1 MKANLVPL
9 RSATRSSVALAIGLL
24 CMSTGGGEA
33 FAASPEVN
41 ALQSVEQAKVTVKG
55 IVLDENGDPVIGASV
70 VDASG
75 KNGTVTDANGNFS
88 LEAPKGTT
96 LKISYLGYNSTTIAA
111 SGTAVRIVLEPSN
124 HELNEVVVTALGIK
138 REKKALGYAMQ
149 EVKTEGLTENK
160 NFSVANMLQGKV
172 AGVQISQSG
181 TGLGGSTR
189 IVMRGLNSLSGN
201 NQPLWVVD
209 GMPISDNSSEQATQ
223 WGGFDYAGAAS
234 EINPE
239 DIESISVLKGANAA
253 ALYGSRAQN
262 GAIVI
267 TTKKGKLNQP
277 LRLEYNGT
285 LDITK
290 VYSPYDYQNEYGQG
304 TGGKYDSSSKMSWG
318 QKLDGTM
325 VDNWRNVIYGDANYG
340 KYALTPQKDYIKDF
354 YKTGT
359 NYTNTV
365 TATAGGQS
373 LRGRFS
379 FTDSRAD
386 DVVPNYSQNRQY
398 FDLNTEFTSKY
409 LDIGAKINF
418 MHEKTKN
425 RPSQGEYGVMVQL
438 VKMPRGIRL
447 SDLENPRGTGQ
458 YYYNSVNWSGPS
470 DNYSNPYA
478 LTDPANGNRMDRNR
492 IIGQVNA
499 TLKFTDYLKLTG
511 RVGVDW
517 YNDQFKNF
525 NTLPDPTSTAS
536 QYVNSNNTNKEF
548 NADLILYFDKTFGDY
563 SVNANLGTAV
573 TNNRS
578 DALAGYSGLF
588 ATPNVVTLANGLT
601 QTVGEG
607 YAKKE
612 IQSVF
617 FSASFGYKNWAYLD
631 VTGRNDWSS
640 TLPKT
645 NRSYFYPSV
654 SLSAI
659 LSEALK
665 LPAWIDFWKVR
676 GSWAQVGNDTDPYQ
690 LATYYY
696 LWTSGDKNDAEGDKL
711 NPNVVKE
718 YMSNVKALADLKP
731 EKTNS
736 AEVGTEAHFFGNRL
750 SLDFTYYNTQTTN
763 QILTIGL
770 PGSSGYTFKH
780 INAGKI
786 KSHGVELMI
795 GGTPIKTKD
804 WQWDVN
810 VNWGL
815 NRTSCDYLDNEVSRY
830 TLGSIRIGS
839 VVVNAGGGYGDIVG
853 KAYKRDAQGRKIVDA
868 NGLPESESDK
878 VIGNML
884 PKWTGSVGT
893 QLRWRDL
900 TFSALVDVRHGG
912 KFISN
917 TDNYA
922 CQQGTS
928 ARTLYGRQS
937 GEQIV
942 VDGVTEDGQV
952 NTKAVSAEN
961 YWTSIAGSDGIAEE
975 FLYSASYVKMR
986 EMSLGY
992 ILPAHWFANTPIKYV
1007 KLSLVGRDLFYFHKA
1022 APVNPEGAFSRSDY
1036 AQAFE
1041 LASMPPTR
1049 SFGFSLN
1056 VKF

>member
-1 MKANLVPL
+1 MKPNLEPL
-9 RSATRSSVALAIGLL
+9 KSATRSSVALAIGLL
-24 CMSTGGGEA
+24 CMSTGGEA

-41 ALQSVEQAKVTVKG
+41 ALRSVEQAKVTVKG
-55 IVLDENGDPVIGASV
+55 IVLDENGEPIIGASV

-75 KNGTVTDANGNFS
+75 KNGTVTDANGNFT
-88 LEAPKGTT
+88 LEAPKGIT
-96 LKISYLGYNSTTIAA
+96 LKISYLGYTPTTVAA
-111 SGTAVRIVLEPSN
+111 SGTTVRVVMEPSN
-124 HELNEVVVTALGIK
+124 NDLNEVVVTALGIK

-209 GMPISDNSSEQATQ
+209 GMPISDNSSEQASQ

-304 TGGKYDSSSKMSWG
+304 TGGSFDINSKMSWG

-325 VDNWRNVIYGDANYG
+325 VDNWRNVLYGDANYG

-365 TATAGGQS
+365 TATAGGES

-379 FTDSRAD
+379 FTDSRAN

-409 LDIGAKINF
+409 LDIGAKINY
-418 MHEKTKN
+418 MHEKSKN
-425 RPSQGEYGVMVQL
+425 RPSQGEYGVMIQL

-458 YYYNSVNWSGPS
+458 YYYNAVNWSGPS
-470 DNYSNPYA
+470 DNYANPYT
-478 LTDPANGNRMDRNR
+478 LTDPANGNLMDRNR

-525 NTLPDPTSTAS
+525 NTLPDPTNTAS
-536 QYVNSNNTNKEF
+536 QYVKSNNTNKEF

-563 SVNANLGTAV
+563 SINANLGTAV
-573 TNNRS
+573 TNSRS

-588 ATPNVVTLANGLT
+588 ATPNVITLANGLT
-601 QTVGEG
+601 QTVGES

-612 IQSVF
+612 IQSAF

-640 TLPKT
+640 TLPET

-659 LSEALK
+659 LSEVLK
-665 LPAWIDFWKVR
+665 LPSWVDFWKVR
-676 GSWAQVGNDTDPYQ
+676 GSWAQVGNDTNPYQ

-696 LWTSGDKNDAEGDKL
+696 LWTSGDKNDADGDKL
-711 NPNVVKE
+711 NPNIVKE

-770 PGSSGYTFKH
+770 PGSSGYTSKH

-786 KSHGVELMI
+786 KSHGVELML

-815 NRTSCDYLDNEVSRY
+815 NRTNCDYLDNEVSRY

-853 KAYKRDAQGRKIVDA
+853 KAYKRDAQGRKIVDS

-912 KFISN
+912 QFISN

-928 ARTLYGRQS
+928 ARTLYGRKS

-952 NTKAVSAEN
+952 NTKGVNAET

-975 FLYSASYVKMR
+975 FLYSASYIKMR

>member
-1 MKANLVPL
+1 MKPNLEPL
-9 RSATRSSVALAIGLL
+9 KSATRSSVALAIGLL
-24 CMSTGGGEA
+24 CMSTGGEA

-41 ALQSVEQAKVTVKG
+41 ALRSVEQAKVTVKG
-55 IVLDENGDPVIGASV
+55 IVLDENGEPIIGASV

-75 KNGTVTDANGNFS
+75 KNGTVTDANGNFT

-96 LKISYLGYNSTTIAA
+96 LKISYLGYTPTTVAA
-111 SGTAVRIVLEPSN
+111 SGTTVRVVMEPSN
-124 HELNEVVVTALGIK
+124 NDLNEVVVTALGIK

-209 GMPISDNSSEQATQ
+209 GMPISDNSSEQASQ

-304 TGGKYDSSSKMSWG
+304 TGGNFDINSKMSWG

-325 VDNWRNVIYGDANYG
+325 VDNWRNVLYGDANYG

-365 TATAGGQS
+365 TATAGGES

-379 FTDSRAD
+379 FTDSRAN

-409 LDIGAKINF
+409 LDIGAKINY
-418 MHEKTKN
+418 MHEKSKN
-425 RPSQGEYGVMVQL
+425 RPSQGEYGVMIQL

-458 YYYNSVNWSGPS
+458 YYYNAVNWSGPS
-470 DNYSNPYA
+470 DNYANPYT
-478 LTDPANGNRMDRNR
+478 LTDPANGNLMDRNR

-525 NTLPDPTSTAS
+525 NTLPDPTNTAS
-536 QYVNSNNTNKEF
+536 QYVKSNNTNKEF

-563 SVNANLGTAV
+563 SINANLGTAV
-573 TNNRS
+573 TNSRS

-588 ATPNVVTLANGLT
+588 ATPNVITLANGLT
-601 QTVGEG
+601 QTVGES

-612 IQSVF
+612 IQSAF

-640 TLPKT
+640 TLPET

-659 LSEALK
+659 LSEVLK
-665 LPAWIDFWKVR
+665 LPSWVDFWKVR
-676 GSWAQVGNDTDPYQ
+676 GSWAQVGNDTNPYQ

-696 LWTSGDKNDAEGDKL
+696 LWTSGDKNDADGDKL
-711 NPNVVKE
+711 NPNIVKE

-750 SLDFTYYNTQTTN
+750 SFDFTYYNTQTTN

-770 PGSSGYTFKH
+770 PGSSGYTSKH

-853 KAYKRDAQGRKIVDA
+853 KAYKRDAQGRKIVDS

-912 KFISN
+912 QFISN

-928 ARTLYGRQS
+928 ARTLYGRKS

-952 NTKAVSAEN
+952 NTKGVNAET

-975 FLYSASYVKMR
+975 FLYSASYIKMR

>member
-1 MKANLVPL
+1 MRPNPKPL
-9 RSATRSSVALAIGLL
+9 KGTRRTSAVLAIGLL
-24 CMSTGGGEA
+24 CLSSVTT
-33 FAASPEVN
+33 N
-41 ALQSVEQAKVTVKG
+41 ATNATDATRAIEQAKLTVKG

-70 VDASG
+70 FEG
-75 KNGTVTDANGNFS
+75 ETKNGTITNANGNFS
-88 LEAPKGTT
+88 IEVSKGAK
-96 LKISYLGYNSTTIAA
+96 LNISYLGYTTATVTA
-111 SGTAVRIVLEPSN
+111 NGTGLRVVLQPSD

-149 EVKTEGLTENK
+149 EVKADGLTENK

-209 GMPISDNSSEQATQ
+209 GLPISDNSVEQATQ
-223 WGGFDYAGAAS
+223 WGGFDYSGSAS

-239 DIESISVLKGANAA
+239 DIETISVLKGANAA

-267 TTKKGKLNQP
+267 TTKKGKNNQP

-290 VYSPYDYQNEYGQG
+290 VYSPYEYQNEYSQG
-304 TGGKYDSSSKMSWG
+304 TAGKYDMNSKMSWG

-325 VDNWRNVIYGDANYG
+325 VENWRNVLYGDTNYG
-340 KYALTPQKDYIKDF
+340 SYALTPQKDYITDF
-354 YKTGT
+354 YRTGV

-365 TATAGGQS
+365 TATAGGENM
-373 LRGRFS
+373 RGRFS
-379 FTDSRAD
+379 FTDSRAK

-398 FDLNTEFTSKY
+398 FDLNTEFTNK
-409 LDIGAKINF
+409 LLTVGIKINY
-418 MHEKTKN
+418 MHEKTRN
-425 RPSQGEYGVMVQL
+425 RPGQGEYGVMTQL

-447 SDLENPRGTGQ
+447 SDLKNPQGTGK

-470 DNYSNPYA
+470 DNYANPHS
-478 LTDPANGNRMDRNR
+478 LTDPANGNLMDRNKL
-492 IIGQVNA
+492 IGQVNA
-499 TLKFTDYLKLTG
+499 TVKFTDYLKLTG
-511 RVGVDW
+511 RVGLDW
-517 YNDQFKNF
+517 YNDKIKNY

-536 QYVNSNNTNKEF
+536 QYTNNDLTNKEF
-548 NADLILYFDKTFGDY
+548 NADLILYFDKTFGDL
-563 SVNANLGTAV
+563 SINANLGTSV
-573 TNNRS
+573 MNQRN
-578 DALAGYSGLF
+578 DGLAGYSGLF
-588 ATPNVVTLANGLT
+588 ATPKVITLANGLN
-601 QTVGEG
+601 QTVTEA
-607 YAKKE
+607 YSKKE
-612 IQSVF
+612 IQSAF

-640 TLPKT
+640 TLPNT

-659 LSEALK
+659 LSEVLN
-665 LPAWIDFWKVR
+665 LPKWVDFWKVR

-690 LATYYY
+690 LATLYY
-696 LWTSGDKNDAEGDKL
+696 LWTSGDKLDANGDKV
-711 NPNVVKE
+711 NPSIIKE

-736 AEVGTEAHFFGNRL
+736 AEVGTEAHFFNNRL
-750 SLDFTYYNTQTTN
+750 SVDFTYYNTQTTN

-770 PGSSGYTFKH
+770 PGSSGYKSKS

-786 KSHGVELMI
+786 KSHGFELMLN
-795 GGTPIKTKD
+795 GTPIKTKD

-815 NRTSCDYLDNEVSRY
+815 NRTSCDYLDTDISRY
-830 TLGSIRIGS
+830 TLGEIRIGK

-853 KAYKRDAQGRKIVDA
+853 KAYKRDSQGRIIVDS

-900 TFSALVDVRHGG
+900 SFSALVDIRHGG
-912 KFISN
+912 QFISN

-928 ARTLYGRQS
+928 AKTLYGRKD
-937 GEQIV
+937 GELIV
-942 VDGVTEDGQV
+942 VDGVTEDGQK
-952 NTKAVSAEN
+952 NTKGVSAET
-961 YWTSIAGSDGIAEE
+961 YWTSIAGSDGISEA
-975 FLYSASYVKMR
+975 FLYSGSYVKMR

-992 ILPAHWFANTPIKYV
+992 ILPAKWFANTPIKYV
-1007 KLSLVGRDLFYFHKA
+1007 KLSLVGRDLFYFHKD

>member
-1 MKANLVPL
+1 MKPNLEPL
-9 RSATRSSVALAIGLL
+9 KSATRSSVALAIGLL
-24 CMSTGGGEA
+24 CMSTGGEA

-41 ALQSVEQAKVTVKG
+41 ALRSVEQAKVTVKG
-55 IVLDENGDPVIGASV
+55 IVLDENGEPIIGASV

-75 KNGTVTDANGNFS
+75 KNGTVTDANGNFT
-88 LEAPKGTT
+88 LEAPKGIT
-96 LKISYLGYNSTTIAA
+96 LKISYLGYTPTTVAA
-111 SGTAVRIVLEPSN
+111 SGTTVRVVMEPSN
-124 HELNEVVVTALGIK
+124 NDLNEVVVTALGIK

-209 GMPISDNSSEQATQ
+209 GMPISDNSSEQASQ

-304 TGGKYDSSSKMSWG
+304 TGGNFDINSKMSWG

-325 VDNWRNVIYGDANYG
+325 VDNWRNVLYGDANYG

-365 TATAGGQS
+365 TATAGGES

-379 FTDSRAD
+379 FTDSRAN

-409 LDIGAKINF
+409 LDIGAKINY
-418 MHEKTKN
+418 MHEKSKN
-425 RPSQGEYGVMVQL
+425 RPSQGEYGVMIQL

-458 YYYNSVNWSGPS
+458 YYYNAVNWSGPS
-470 DNYSNPYA
+470 DNYANPYT
-478 LTDPANGNRMDRNR
+478 LTDPANGNLMDRNR

-525 NTLPDPTSTAS
+525 NTLPDPTNTAS
-536 QYVNSNNTNKEF
+536 QYVKSNNTNKEF

-563 SVNANLGTAV
+563 SINANLGTAI
-573 TNNRS
+573 TNSRS

-588 ATPNVVTLANGLT
+588 ATPNVITLANGLT
-601 QTVGEG
+601 QTVGES

-612 IQSVF
+612 IQSAF

-640 TLPKT
+640 TLPET

-659 LSEALK
+659 LSEVLK
-665 LPAWIDFWKVR
+665 LPSWVDFWKVR
-676 GSWAQVGNDTDPYQ
+676 GSWAQVGNDTNPYQ

-696 LWTSGDKNDAEGDKL
+696 LWTSGDKNDADGDKL
-711 NPNVVKE
+711 NPNIVKE

-750 SLDFTYYNTQTTN
+750 SFDFTYYNTQTTN

-770 PGSSGYTFKH
+770 PGSSGYTSKH

-853 KAYKRDAQGRKIVDA
+853 KAYKRDAQGRKIVDS

-912 KFISN
+912 QFISN

-928 ARTLYGRQS
+928 ARTLYGRKS

-952 NTKAVSAEN
+952 NTKGVNAET

-975 FLYSASYVKMR
+975 FLYSASYIKMR

>member
-1 MKANLVPL
+1 MKPNLEPL
-9 RSATRSSVALAIGLL
+9 KSATRSSVALAIGLL
-24 CMSTGGGEA
+24 CMSTGGEA

-41 ALQSVEQAKVTVKG
+41 ALRSVEQAKVTVKG
-55 IVLDENGDPVIGASV
+55 IVLDENGEPIIGASV

-75 KNGTVTDANGNFS
+75 KNGTVTDANGNFT
-88 LEAPKGTT
+88 LEAPKGIT
-96 LKISYLGYNSTTIAA
+96 LKISYLGYTPTTVAA
-111 SGTAVRIVLEPSN
+111 SGTTVRVVMEPSN
-124 HELNEVVVTALGIK
+124 NDLNEVVVTALGIK

-209 GMPISDNSSEQATQ
+209 GMPISDNSSEQASQ

-304 TGGKYDSSSKMSWG
+304 TGGNFDINSKMSWG

-325 VDNWRNVIYGDANYG
+325 VDNWRNVLYGDANYG

-365 TATAGGQS
+365 TATAGGES

-379 FTDSRAD
+379 FTDSRAN

-409 LDIGAKINF
+409 LDIGAKINY
-418 MHEKTKN
+418 MHEKSKN
-425 RPSQGEYGVMVQL
+425 RPSQGEYGVMIQL

-458 YYYNSVNWSGPS
+458 YYYNAVNWSGPS
-470 DNYSNPYA
+470 DNYANPYT
-478 LTDPANGNRMDRNR
+478 LTDPANGNLMDRNR

-525 NTLPDPTSTAS
+525 NTLPDPTNTAS
-536 QYVNSNNTNKEF
+536 QYVKSNNTNKEF

-563 SVNANLGTAV
+563 SINANLGTAV
-573 TNNRS
+573 TNSRS

-588 ATPNVVTLANGLT
+588 ATPNVITLANGLT
-601 QTVGEG
+601 QTVGES

-612 IQSVF
+612 IQSAF
-617 FSASFGYKNWAYLD
+617 FSASLGYKNWAYLD

-640 TLPKT
+640 TLPET

-659 LSEALK
+659 LSEVLK
-665 LPAWIDFWKVR
+665 LPSWVDFWKVR
-676 GSWAQVGNDTDPYQ
+676 GSWAQVGNDTNPYQ

-696 LWTSGDKNDAEGDKL
+696 LWTSGDKNDADGDKL
-711 NPNVVKE
+711 NPNIVKE

-750 SLDFTYYNTQTTN
+750 SFDFTYYNTQTTN

-770 PGSSGYTFKH
+770 PGSSGYTSKH

-853 KAYKRDAQGRKIVDA
+853 KAYKRDAQGRKIIDS
-868 NGLPESESDK
+868 NGIPESESDK

-912 KFISN
+912 QFISN

-928 ARTLYGRQS
+928 ARTLYGRKS

-952 NTKAVSAEN
+952 NTKGVNAET

-975 FLYSASYVKMR
+975 FLYSASYIKMR

>member
-1 MKANLVPL
+1 MKPNLEPL
-9 RSATRSSVALAIGLL
+9 KSATRSSVALAIGLL
-24 CMSTGGGEA
+24 CMSTGGEA

-41 ALQSVEQAKVTVKG
+41 ALRSVEQAKVTVKG
-55 IVLDENGDPVIGASV
+55 IVLDENGEPIIGASV

-75 KNGTVTDANGNFS
+75 KNGTVTDANGNFT
-88 LEAPKGTT
+88 LEAPKGIT
-96 LKISYLGYNSTTIAA
+96 LKISYLGYTPTTVAA
-111 SGTAVRIVLEPSN
+111 SGTTVRVVMEPSN
-124 HELNEVVVTALGIK
+124 NDLNEVVVTALGIK

-209 GMPISDNSSEQATQ
+209 GMPISDNSSEQASQ

-304 TGGKYDSSSKMSWG
+304 TGGNFDINSKMSWG

-325 VDNWRNVIYGDANYG
+325 VDNWRNVLYGDANYG

-365 TATAGGQS
+365 TATAGGES

-379 FTDSRAD
+379 FTDSRAN

-409 LDIGAKINF
+409 LDIGAKINY
-418 MHEKTKN
+418 MHEKSKN
-425 RPSQGEYGVMVQL
+425 RPSQGEYGVMIQL

-458 YYYNSVNWSGPS
+458 YYYNAVNWSGPS
-470 DNYSNPYA
+470 DNYANPYT
-478 LTDPANGNRMDRNR
+478 LTDPANGNLMDRNR

-525 NTLPDPTSTAS
+525 NTLPDPTNTAS
-536 QYVNSNNTNKEF
+536 QYVKSNNTNKEF

-563 SVNANLGTAV
+563 SINANLGTAV
-573 TNNRS
+573 TNSRS

-588 ATPNVVTLANGLT
+588 ATPNVITLANGLT
-601 QTVGEG
+601 QTVGES

-612 IQSVF
+612 IQSAF
-617 FSASFGYKNWAYLD
+617 FSASLGYKNWAYLD

-640 TLPKT
+640 TLPET

-659 LSEALK
+659 LSEVLK
-665 LPAWIDFWKVR
+665 LPSWVDFWKVR
-676 GSWAQVGNDTDPYQ
+676 GSWAQVGNDTNPYQ

-696 LWTSGDKNDAEGDKL
+696 LWTSGDKNDADGDKL
-711 NPNVVKE
+711 NPNIVKE

-750 SLDFTYYNTQTTN
+750 SFDFTYYNTQTTN

-770 PGSSGYTFKH
+770 PGSSGYKSKH

-815 NRTSCDYLDNEVSRY
+815 NRTNCDYLDSEVSRY

-839 VVVNAGGGYGDIVG
+839 AVVNAGGGYGDIVG
-853 KAYKRDAQGRKIVDA
+853 KAYKRDAQGRKIIDS
-868 NGLPESESDK
+868 NGIPESESDK

-928 ARTLYGRQS
+928 ARTLYGRKS

-952 NTKAVSAEN
+952 NTKGVNAET

-975 FLYSASYVKMR
+975 FLYSASYIKMR

>member
-1 MKANLVPL
+1 MKPNLEPL
-9 RSATRSSVALAIGLL
+9 KSATRSSVALAIGLL
-24 CMSTGGGEA
+24 CMSTGGEA

-41 ALQSVEQAKVTVKG
+41 ALRSVEQAKVTVKG
-55 IVLDENGDPVIGASV
+55 IVLDENGEPIIGASV

-75 KNGTVTDANGNFS
+75 KNGTVTDANGNFT

-96 LKISYLGYNSTTIAA
+96 LKISYLGYTPTTVAA
-111 SGTAVRIVLEPSN
+111 SGTTVRVVMEPSN
-124 HELNEVVVTALGIK
+124 NDLNEVVVTALGIK

-209 GMPISDNSSEQATQ
+209 GMPISDNSSEQASQ

-304 TGGKYDSSSKMSWG
+304 TGGSFDINSKMSWG

-325 VDNWRNVIYGDANYG
+325 VDNWRNVLYGDANYG

-365 TATAGGQS
+365 TATAGGES

-379 FTDSRAD
+379 FTDSRAN

-409 LDIGAKINF
+409 LDIGAKINY
-418 MHEKTKN
+418 MHEKSKN
-425 RPSQGEYGVMVQL
+425 RPSQGEYGVMIQL

-458 YYYNSVNWSGPS
+458 YYYNAVNWSGPS
-470 DNYSNPYA
+470 DNYANPYT
-478 LTDPANGNRMDRNR
+478 LTDPANGNLMDRNR

-525 NTLPDPTSTAS
+525 NTLPDPTNTAS
-536 QYVNSNNTNKEF
+536 QYVKSNNTNKEF

-563 SVNANLGTAV
+563 SINANLGTAV
-573 TNNRS
+573 TNSRS

-588 ATPNVVTLANGLT
+588 ATPNVITLANGLT
-601 QTVGEG
+601 QTVGES

-612 IQSVF
+612 IQSAF
-617 FSASFGYKNWAYLD
+617 FSASLGYKNWAYLD

-640 TLPKT
+640 TLPET

-659 LSEALK
+659 LSEVLK
-665 LPAWIDFWKVR
+665 LPSWVDFWKVR
-676 GSWAQVGNDTDPYQ
+676 GSWAQVGNDTNPYQ

-696 LWTSGDKNDAEGDKL
+696 LWTSGDKNDADGDKL
-711 NPNVVKE
+711 NPNIVKE

-750 SLDFTYYNTQTTN
+750 SFDFTYYNTQTTN

-770 PGSSGYTFKH
+770 PGSSGYTSKH

-853 KAYKRDAQGRKIVDA
+853 KAYKRDAQGRKIVDS

-912 KFISN
+912 QFISN

-928 ARTLYGRQS
+928 ARTLYGRKS

-952 NTKAVSAEN
+952 NTKGVNAET

-975 FLYSASYVKMR
+975 FLYSASYIKMR

>member
-267 TTKKGKLNQP
+267 MTKKGKLNQP

-458 YYYNSVNWSGPS
+458 YYYNAVNWSGPS

>member
-1 MKANLVPL
+1 MKPNLEPL
-9 RSATRSSVALAIGLL
+9 KSATRSSVALAIGLL
-24 CMSTGGGEA
+24 CMSTGGEA

-41 ALQSVEQAKVTVKG
+41 ALRSVEQAKVTVKG
-55 IVLDENGDPVIGASV
+55 IVLDENGEPIIGASV

-75 KNGTVTDANGNFS
+75 KNGTVTDANGNFT

-96 LKISYLGYNSTTIAA
+96 LKISYLGYTPTTVAA
-111 SGTAVRIVLEPSN
+111 SGTTVRVVMEPSN
-124 HELNEVVVTALGIK
+124 NDLNEVVVTALGIK

-209 GMPISDNSSEQATQ
+209 GMPISDNSSEQASQ

-277 LRLEYNGT
+277 LRIEYNGT

-304 TGGKYDSSSKMSWG
+304 TGGNFDINSKMSWG

-325 VDNWRNVIYGDANYG
+325 VDNWRNVLYGDANYG

-365 TATAGGQS
+365 TATAGGES

-379 FTDSRAD
+379 FTDSRAN

-409 LDIGAKINF
+409 LDIGAKINY
-418 MHEKTKN
+418 MHEKSKN
-425 RPSQGEYGVMVQL
+425 RPSQGEYGVMIQL

-458 YYYNSVNWSGPS
+458 YYYNAVNWSGPS
-470 DNYSNPYA
+470 DNYANPYT
-478 LTDPANGNRMDRNR
+478 LTDPANGNLMDRNR

-517 YNDQFKNF
+517 YNDQFKNI
-525 NTLPDPTSTAS
+525 NTLPDPTNTAS
-536 QYVNSNNTNKEF
+536 QYVKSNNTNKEF

-563 SVNANLGTAV
+563 SINANLGTAV
-573 TNNRS
+573 TNSRS

-588 ATPNVVTLANGLT
+588 ATPNVITLANGLT
-601 QTVGEG
+601 QTVGES

-612 IQSVF
+612 IQSAF

-640 TLPKT
+640 TLPET

-659 LSEALK
+659 LSEVLK
-665 LPAWIDFWKVR
+665 LPSWVDFWKVR
-676 GSWAQVGNDTDPYQ
+676 GSWAQVGNDTNPYQ

-696 LWTSGDKNDAEGDKL
+696 LWTSGDKNDAGGDKL
-711 NPNVVKE
+711 NPNIVKE

-750 SLDFTYYNTQTTN
+750 SFDFTYYNTQTTN

-770 PGSSGYTFKH
+770 PGSSGYTSKH

-815 NRTSCDYLDNEVSRY
+815 NRTSCDYLDSEVSRY

-839 VVVNAGGGYGDIVG
+839 AVVNAGGGYGDIVG
-853 KAYKRDAQGRKIVDA
+853 KAYKRDAQGRKIIDS
-868 NGLPESESDK
+868 NGIPESESDK

-928 ARTLYGRQS
+928 ARTLYGRKS

-952 NTKAVSAEN
+952 NTKGVNAET

-975 FLYSASYVKMR
+975 FLYSASYIKMR

-1007 KLSLVGRDLFYFHKA
+1007 KLSLVGRDLFYIHKA

>member
-1 MKANLVPL
+1 
-9 RSATRSSVALAIGLL
+9 
-24 CMSTGGGEA
+24 MSTGGEA

-41 ALQSVEQAKVTVKG
+41 ALRSVEQAKVTVKG
-55 IVLDENGDPVIGASV
+55 IVLDENGEPIIGASV

-75 KNGTVTDANGNFS
+75 KNGTVTDANGNFT
-88 LEAPKGTT
+88 LEAPKGIT
-96 LKISYLGYNSTTIAA
+96 LKISYLGYTPTTVAA
-111 SGTAVRIVLEPSN
+111 SGTTVRVVMEPSN
-124 HELNEVVVTALGIK
+124 NDLNEVVVTALGIK

-209 GMPISDNSSEQATQ
+209 GMPISDNSSEQASQ

-304 TGGKYDSSSKMSWG
+304 TGGNFDINSKMSWG

-325 VDNWRNVIYGDANYG
+325 VDNWRNVLYGDANYG

-365 TATAGGQS
+365 TATAGGES

-379 FTDSRAD
+379 FTDSRAN

-409 LDIGAKINF
+409 LDIGAKINY
-418 MHEKTKN
+418 MHEKSKN
-425 RPSQGEYGVMVQL
+425 RPSQGEYGVMIQL

-458 YYYNSVNWSGPS
+458 YYYNAVNWSGPS
-470 DNYSNPYA
+470 DNYANPYT
-478 LTDPANGNRMDRNR
+478 LTDPANGNLMDRNR

-525 NTLPDPTSTAS
+525 NTLPDPTNTAS
-536 QYVNSNNTNKEF
+536 QYVKSNNTNKEF

-563 SVNANLGTAV
+563 SINANLGTAV
-573 TNNRS
+573 TNSRS

-588 ATPNVVTLANGLT
+588 ATPNVITLANGLT
-601 QTVGEG
+601 QTVGES

-612 IQSVF
+612 IQSAF

-640 TLPKT
+640 TLPET

-659 LSEALK
+659 LSEVLK
-665 LPAWIDFWKVR
+665 LPSWVDFWKVR
-676 GSWAQVGNDTDPYQ
+676 GSWAQVGNDTNPYQ

-696 LWTSGDKNDAEGDKL
+696 LWTSGDKNDADGDKL
-711 NPNVVKE
+711 NPNIVKE

-750 SLDFTYYNTQTTN
+750 SFDFTYYNTQTTN

-770 PGSSGYTFKH
+770 PGSSGYTSKH

-853 KAYKRDAQGRKIVDA
+853 KAYKRDAQGRKIVDS

-912 KFISN
+912 QFISN

-928 ARTLYGRQS
+928 ARTLYGRKS

-952 NTKAVSAEN
+952 NTKGVNAET

-975 FLYSASYVKMR
+975 FLYSASYIKMR

>member
-1 MKANLVPL
+1 M
-9 RSATRSSVALAIGLL
+9 
-24 CMSTGGGEA
+24 
-33 FAASPEVN
+33 
-41 ALQSVEQAKVTVKG
+41 
-55 IVLDENGDPVIGASV
+55 
-70 VDASG
+70 
-75 KNGTVTDANGNFS
+75 
-88 LEAPKGTT
+88 
-96 LKISYLGYNSTTIAA
+96 
-111 SGTAVRIVLEPSN
+111 
-124 HELNEVVVTALGIK
+124 
-138 REKKALGYAMQ
+138 
-149 EVKTEGLTENK
+149 
-160 NFSVANMLQGKV
+160 
-172 AGVQISQSG
+172 
-181 TGLGGSTR
+181 
-189 IVMRGLNSLSGN
+189 
-201 NQPLWVVD
+201 
-209 GMPISDNSSEQATQ
+209 
-223 WGGFDYAGAAS
+223 
-234 EINPE
+234 
-239 DIESISVLKGANAA
+239 
-253 ALYGSRAQN
+253 
-262 GAIVI
+262 
-267 TTKKGKLNQP
+267 
-277 LRLEYNGT
+277 
-285 LDITK
+285 
-290 VYSPYDYQNEYGQG
+290 
-304 TGGKYDSSSKMSWG
+304 
-318 QKLDGTM
+318 
-325 VDNWRNVIYGDANYG
+325 
-340 KYALTPQKDYIKDF
+340 
-354 YKTGT
+354 
-359 NYTNTV
+359 
-365 TATAGGQS
+365 
-373 LRGRFS
+373 
-379 FTDSRAD
+379 
-386 DVVPNYSQNRQY
+386 
-398 FDLNTEFTSKY
+398 NTEFTSKY
-409 LDIGAKINF
+409 LDIGAKINY
-418 MHEKTKN
+418 MHEKSKN

-458 YYYNSVNWSGPS
+458 YYYNAVNWSGPS
-470 DNYSNPYA
+470 DNYANPYA
-478 LTDPANGNRMDRNR
+478 LTDPANGNLMDRNR

-525 NTLPDPTSTAS
+525 NTLPDPTNTAS
-536 QYVNSNNTNKEF
+536 QYVKSNNTNKEF

-563 SVNANLGTAV
+563 SINANLGTAV
-573 TNNRS
+573 TNSRS

-588 ATPNVVTLANGLT
+588 ATPNVITLANGLT
-601 QTVGEG
+601 QTVGES

-612 IQSVF
+612 IQSAF

-640 TLPKT
+640 TLPET

-659 LSEALK
+659 LSEVLK
-665 LPAWIDFWKVR
+665 LPSWVDFWKVR
-676 GSWAQVGNDTDPYQ
+676 GSWAQVGNDTNPYQ

-696 LWTSGDKNDAEGDKL
+696 LWTSGDKNDADGDKL
-711 NPNVVKE
+711 NPNIVKE

-770 PGSSGYTFKH
+770 PGSSGYTSKH

-786 KSHGVELMI
+786 KSHGVELML

-853 KAYKRDAQGRKIVDA
+853 KAYKRDAQGRKIVDS

-912 KFISN
+912 QFISN

-928 ARTLYGRQS
+928 ARTLYGRKS

-952 NTKAVSAEN
+952 NTKGVNAET

-975 FLYSASYVKMR
+975 FLYSASYIKMR

>member
-1 MKANLVPL
+1 MKPNLEPL
-9 RSATRSSVALAIGLL
+9 KSATRSSVALAIGLL
-24 CMSTGGGEA
+24 CMSTGGEA

-41 ALQSVEQAKVTVKG
+41 ALRSVEQAKVTVKG
-55 IVLDENGDPVIGASV
+55 IVLDENGEPIIGASV

-75 KNGTVTDANGNFS
+75 KNGTVTDANGNFT

-96 LKISYLGYNSTTIAA
+96 LKISYLGYTPTTVAA
-111 SGTAVRIVLEPSN
+111 SGTTVRVVMEPSN
-124 HELNEVVVTALGIK
+124 NDLNEVVVTALGIK

-209 GMPISDNSSEQATQ
+209 GMPISDNSSEQASQ

-304 TGGKYDSSSKMSWG
+304 TGGNFDINSKMSWG

-325 VDNWRNVIYGDANYG
+325 VDNWRNVLYGDANYG

-365 TATAGGQS
+365 TATAGGES

-379 FTDSRAD
+379 FTDSRAN

-409 LDIGAKINF
+409 LDIGAKINY
-418 MHEKTKN
+418 MHEKSKN
-425 RPSQGEYGVMVQL
+425 RPSQGEYGVMIQL

-458 YYYNSVNWSGPS
+458 YYYNAVNWSGPS
-470 DNYSNPYA
+470 DNYANPYT
-478 LTDPANGNRMDRNR
+478 LTDPANGNLMDRNR

-525 NTLPDPTSTAS
+525 NTLPDPTNTAS
-536 QYVNSNNTNKEF
+536 QYVKSNNTNKEF

-563 SVNANLGTAV
+563 SINANLGTAV
-573 TNNRS
+573 TNSRS

-588 ATPNVVTLANGLT
+588 ATPNVITLANGLT
-601 QTVGEG
+601 QTVGES

-612 IQSVF
+612 IQSAF
-617 FSASFGYKNWAYLD
+617 FSASLGYKNWAYLD

-640 TLPKT
+640 TLPET

-659 LSEALK
+659 LSEVLK
-665 LPAWIDFWKVR
+665 LPSWVDFWKVR
-676 GSWAQVGNDTDPYQ
+676 GSWAQVGNDTNPYQ

-696 LWTSGDKNDAEGDKL
+696 LWTSGDKNDADGDKL
-711 NPNVVKE
+711 NPNIVKE

-750 SLDFTYYNTQTTN
+750 SFDFTYYNTQTTN

-770 PGSSGYTFKH
+770 PGSSGYTSKH

-853 KAYKRDAQGRKIVDA
+853 KAYKRDAQGRKIVDS

-928 ARTLYGRQS
+928 ARTLYGRKS

-952 NTKAVSAEN
+952 NTKGVNAET

-975 FLYSASYVKMR
+975 FLYSASYIKMR